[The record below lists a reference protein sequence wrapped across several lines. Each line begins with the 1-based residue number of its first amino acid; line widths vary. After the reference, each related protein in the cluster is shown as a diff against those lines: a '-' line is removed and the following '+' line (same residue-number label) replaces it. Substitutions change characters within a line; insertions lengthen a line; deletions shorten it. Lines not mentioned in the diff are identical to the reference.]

1 MFSYVLVAGAAYTAH
16 KLLSSTAA
24 FITALNTIPSLKTET
39 LVTQPR
45 AVEDFEGL
53 LKIAYIMIQDYE
65 VKNNIDE
72 AKIALCRKSLRELET
87 KMDTLFKAKEKYE
100 SEWFHVYAFEDTYY
114 KNQMLQAATILRL
127 RLRFLER

>member
-24 FITALNTIPSLKTET
+24 FINALNTIPSLKNET
-39 LVTQPR
+39 IVTQNC

-53 LKIAYIMIQDYE
+53 LKIAYIMIQDYD
-65 VKNNIDE
+65 VKSNLDE
-72 AKIALCRKSLRELET
+72 AKIALCRKSLSELET

-100 SEWFHVYAFEDTYY
+100 SEWFHVYAFEDAFY
-114 KNQMLQAATILRL
+114 KNQMLKAATILRL
-127 RLRFLER
+127 RLRFLEQ